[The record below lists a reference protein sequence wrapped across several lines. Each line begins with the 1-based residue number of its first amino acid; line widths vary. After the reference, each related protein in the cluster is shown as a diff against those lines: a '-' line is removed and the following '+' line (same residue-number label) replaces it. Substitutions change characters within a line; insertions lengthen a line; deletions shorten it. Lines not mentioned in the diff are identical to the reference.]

1 MLGILARLSTS
12 RLLPLATAALSALM
26 TVVPAAPARSDDAR
40 QTPPP
45 RVNPNAKAI
54 AGFQEEINEYVE
66 LHRTLEKTL
75 TPVPRDATP
84 EMIDK
89 FQRDLGRLVQQARK
103 NARAGDV
110 FESDARPV
118 LRKLLAGLFNGPDG
132 KKLRMAVAEE
142 NPGESVKLVVNGRY
156 PDTIPLSSMPPQV
169 LQTLPQLPAELE
181 YRFIESTLILLDVHA
196 HIIVDYMTGAVPK

>member
-1 MLGILARLSTS
+1 MLGILAHLSTS
-12 RLLPLATAALSALM
+12 RLLPVATAALSAFM
-26 TVVPAAPARSDDAR
+26 TVVPAAPARSDDAP
-40 QTPPP
+40 QATPQ

-54 AGFQEEINEYVE
+54 AEFQEEINEYVE

-89 FQRDLGRLVQQARK
+89 YQRDLGRLIQQARK
-103 NARAGDV
+103 NQRAGDI
-110 FESDARPV
+110 FESDVRPV

-156 PDTIPLSSMPPQV
+156 PDTIPLSSVPPQV
-169 LQTLPQLPAELE
+169 LRALPQLPEELE
-181 YRFIESTLILLDVHA
+181 YRFIQSTLILLDVHA

>member
-1 MLGILARLSTS
+1 MLGILPRLSTS
-12 RLLPLATAALSALM
+12 SLLPVATVALPAFLAVM
-26 TVVPAAPARSDDAR
+26 PAAAARPVDA
-40 QTPPP
+40 QAAPQ

-54 AGFQEEINEYVE
+54 AEFQEEINEYVE

-89 FQRDLGRLVQQARK
+89 YQRELGRLIQQARK
-103 NARAGDV
+103 NQRAGDI
-110 FESDARPV
+110 FESDVRPV

-156 PDTIPLSSMPPQV
+156 PDTIPLSSVPPQV
-169 LQTLPQLPAELE
+169 LRTLPQLPEELE
-181 YRFIESTLILLDVHA
+181 YRFIQSTLILLDVHA

>member
-1 MLGILARLSTS
+1 MLGILARSSTS
-12 RLLPLATAALSALM
+12 RLLAVAGALSAFL
-26 TVVPAAPARSDDAR
+26 TVMPAAAARSVDA
-40 QTPPP
+40 QATPQ

-54 AGFQEEINEYVE
+54 AEYQEEINEYVE

-75 TPVPRDATP
+75 TAVPRDATP

-89 FQRDLGRLVQQARK
+89 YQRDLGRLIQQARK
-103 NARAGDV
+103 NQRAGDI
-110 FESDARPV
+110 FESDVRPV

-156 PDTIPLSSMPPQV
+156 PDTIPLSSVPPQV
-169 LQTLPQLPAELE
+169 LRTLPQLPEELE
-181 YRFIESTLILLDVHA
+181 YRFIQSTLILLDVHA
-196 HIIVDYMTGAVPK
+196 HIIVDYMTGAVPR

>member
-26 TVVPAAPARSDDAR
+26 TVVPAATARSDDAP
-40 QTPPP
+40 QATPK

-54 AGFQEEINEYVE
+54 SRFQEEINEYVE
-66 LHRTLEKTL
+66 LHRILEETL

-84 EMIDK
+84 EMIDTH
-89 FQRDLGRLVQQARK
+89 QRDLGRLVQQARK
-103 NARAGDV
+103 NARAGDI
-110 FESDARPV
+110 FQSDVRPV
-118 LRKLLAGLFNGPDG
+118 LRKLLTGLFNGPDG
-132 KKLRMAVAEE
+132 KQLRMAVAEE

-169 LQTLPQLPAELE
+169 LRTLPQLPAELE
-181 YRFIESTLILLDVHA
+181 YRFIQSTLIILDVHA

>member
-12 RLLPLATAALSALM
+12 RLLPLATAALSTLM
-26 TVVPAAPARSDDAR
+26 TVVPAAPARSDDAP
-40 QTPPP
+40 QATSK

-66 LHRTLEKTL
+66 LHRTLEETL
-75 TPVPRDATP
+75 TPLPRDATP

-89 FQRDLGRLVQQARK
+89 YQRDLGRLVQQARK

-110 FESDARPV
+110 FESEARPV
-118 LRKLLAGLFNGPDG
+118 LRKLLAGLFNGPEG
-132 KKLRMAVAEE
+132 KQLRMAVAEE

-169 LQTLPQLPAELE
+169 LRTLPQLPAELE
-181 YRFIESTLILLDVHA
+181 YRFIESTLIILDVHA

>member
-26 TVVPAAPARSDDAR
+26 TVVPAAPARSDDAP
-40 QTPPP
+40 QATPQ

-66 LHRTLEKTL
+66 LHRMLEKTL

-142 NPGESVKLVVNGRY
+142 NPGESVKLAVNGRY

-181 YRFIESTLILLDVHA
+181 YRFIESTLIPLDVHA

>member
-40 QTPPP
+40 QAPPQ

-66 LHRTLEKTL
+66 LHRILEKTL

-118 LRKLLAGLFNGPDG
+118 LRKLLAG
-132 KKLRMAVAEE
+132 
-142 NPGESVKLVVNGRY
+142 
-156 PDTIPLSSMPPQV
+156 
-169 LQTLPQLPAELE
+169 
-181 YRFIESTLILLDVHA
+181 
-196 HIIVDYMTGAVPK
+196 

>member
-12 RLLPLATAALSALM
+12 RLLPVATGALSACL
-26 TVVPAAPARSDDAR
+26 TVMPAAAARSVDP
-40 QTPPP
+40 QTTPQ

-54 AGFQEEINEYVE
+54 AEFQEEINEYVE

-89 FQRDLGRLVQQARK
+89 YQRDLGRLIQQARK
-103 NARAGDV
+103 NQRAGDI
-110 FESDARPV
+110 FESDVRPV
-118 LRKLLAGLFNGPDG
+118 LRRLLAGLFNGPDG

-156 PDTIPLSSMPPQV
+156 PDTIPLSSVPPQV
-169 LQTLPQLPAELE
+169 LRTLPQLPEELE
-181 YRFIESTLILLDVHA
+181 YRFIQSTLILLDVHA
-196 HIIVDYMTGAVPK
+196 HIIVDYLTGAVPK

>member
-12 RLLPLATAALSALM
+12 RLLPVATGALSACL
-26 TVVPAAPARSDDAR
+26 TVMPAAAARSVDP
-40 QTPPP
+40 QTTPQ

-54 AGFQEEINEYVE
+54 AEFQKEINEYVE

-89 FQRDLGRLVQQARK
+89 YQRELGRLIQQARK
-103 NARAGDV
+103 NQRAGDI
-110 FESDARPV
+110 FESDVRPV

-156 PDTIPLSSMPPQV
+156 PDTIPLSSVPPQV
-169 LQTLPQLPAELE
+169 LRTLPQLPEELE
-181 YRFIESTLILLDVHA
+181 YRFIQSTLILLDVHA

>member
-66 LHRTLEKTL
+66 LHRILEKTL

>member
-1 MLGILARLSTS
+1 
-12 RLLPLATAALSALM
+12 M

-40 QTPPP
+40 QAPPQ

-66 LHRTLEKTL
+66 LHRILEKTL

>member
-40 QTPPP
+40 QAPPP

-66 LHRTLEKTL
+66 LHRILEKTL

>member
-40 QTPPP
+40 QAPPQ

-66 LHRTLEKTL
+66 LHRMLEKTL

>member
-1 MLGILARLSTS
+1 MLGMLARRSTS
-12 RLLPLATAALSALM
+12 RLLPVATAAVSAFL
-26 TVVPAAPARSDDAR
+26 TVMPAAAARSADA
-40 QTPPP
+40 QTTPQ

-54 AGFQEEINEYVE
+54 AEFQEEINEYVE

-89 FQRDLGRLVQQARK
+89 YQRDLGRLIQQARK
-103 NARAGDV
+103 NQRAGDI
-110 FESDARPV
+110 FESDVRPV
-118 LRKLLAGLFNGPDG
+118 LRRLLAGLFNGPDG

-156 PDTIPLSSMPPQV
+156 PDTIPLSSVPPQV
-169 LQTLPQLPAELE
+169 LRTLPQLPEELE
-181 YRFIESTLILLDVHA
+181 YRFIQSTLILLDVHA
-196 HIIVDYMTGAVPK
+196 HIIVDYLTGAVPK